1 MTEAFEQVSK
11 DLTNVVEE
19 IESEPKFALVRKL
32 QKCGKKGCKCNLGYL
47 HGPYL
52 WKVTWDKETQT
63 QSWKYLGK
71 SPRER

>member
-11 DLTNVVEE
+11 DLTNVVEA
-19 IESEPKFALVRKL
+19 IEHEPKFALVRKF
-32 QKCGKKGCKCNLGYL
+32 QKCGNKNCKCNHGSP

-52 WKVTWDKETQT
+52 WKVTWDKETKT

-71 SPRER
+71 SPKG